1 MNPPVKLDL
10 RARTELLAFLVESQ
24 LLARFVGGD
33 WLTIENVVEFERIWL
48 AANRGDA
55 DWFERVSISSWS
67 QTLAERVEVNLPV
80 AFGVG
85 SAAASENPRLGF
97 RATLVRMV
105 YDMCL
110 GHLVEMGWFM
120 NGRLRS
126 RDGKHHRESHLML
139 AGAPEK
145 EAG

>member
-1 MNPPVKLDL
+1 LGLNFWQGSWVAIGSLS
-10 RARTELLAFLVESQ
+10 RTSSNLKES
-24 LLARFVGGD
+24 G
-33 WLTIENVVEFERIWL
+33 W

-126 RDGKHHRESHLML
+126 RDGH
-139 AGAPEK
+139 AP
-145 EAG
+145 